1 MEKKALGRGLEAL
14 IPTSKPAPMPEL
26 PEVQHLRI
34 NAIVPNRYQ
43 PRQTFSPQELSELTA
58 SLKQSGLL
66 QPVLVRR
73 KGDGMYELI
82 SGERRWRAA
91 KEAGLETIQA
101 IIRNCTD
108 EESIVLALIENLQR
122 QDLNPIDTARAYHRM
137 MNEFGLTQDII
148 AQRVGCE
155 RSSIANAVR
164 LLNLPVDV
172 QHLIHDLKSS
182 GCLAQKTGVD
192 LGGITGKD
200 HHQNTDQDDDIP
212 GDDDDHQPAGDHF
225 NDGKGDKSGGD
236 EEFVSDGVEVS
247 AQLGPLVGQAC
258 NEAVQAV
265 CDPCYGKSDKGP
277 FEVFIDDEND
287 EEGNQEDSR

>member
-1 MEKKALGRGLEAL
+1 MEKKALGRGLDAL

-26 PEVQHLRI
+26 PEVQHLRT

-43 PRQTFSPQELSELTA
+43 PRQTFPPQELAELTA

-66 QPVLVRR
+66 QPILVRR

-122 QDLNPIDTARAYHRM
+122 QDLNPIETARAYHRM

-164 LLNLPVDV
+164 LLNLPVEV
-172 QHLIHDLKSS
+172 QHLIESGELSTGHAKVILGLPNANDQCSIARTVVSRNLSVRETEKLVQYWILGRKRVRRESPRSPWSDVEERLQKRLGTKVTILK
-182 GCLAQKTGVD
+182 GRR
-192 LGGITGKD
+192 GGKVII
-200 HHQNTDQDDDIP
+200 HYYSP
-212 GDDDDHQPAGDHF
+212 PEL
-225 NDGKGDKSGGD
+225 DGI
-236 EEFVSDGVEVS
+236 
-247 AQLGPLVGQAC
+247 L
-258 NEAVQAV
+258 EAIL
-265 CDPCYGKSDKGP
+265 S
-277 FEVFIDDEND
+277 
-287 EEGNQEDSR
+287 